1 MVVKHGKGKFTCK
14 NGDAHDGEWQHGLLH
29 GEGKLISKNGEK
41 GIYTRAD
48 NTIYH
53 DGEWEN
59 SLPKK

>member
-1 MVVKHGKGKFTCK
+1 MNHGKCK
-14 NGDAHDGEWQHGLLH
+14 SVFANGDIYIGEMSNAKRHG
-29 GEGKLISKNGEK
+29 K